1 MRSQRLEELNAL
13 IQAVQGRFQPD
24 DQPIVAIDRHAVG
37 DGLGGADSAA
47 CGWLVGEG
55 IRGVRGGIGG
65 DVRGLIRGAVHE
77 WFGLADLSQH
87 TDTARLTKAKL
98 KMPLPR
104 WTPPM
109 GILLHL
115 ARCSLEDSSNRCVV
129 WIGKHCW
136 PYPHALMRRDDCQR
150 QLLRHSLFIDC
161 PNQAGR
167 LWAIESAARCPAV
180 AAVIADGSGLIMAH
194 TRRLQ
199 LAAEAGSALLLLA
212 RPPHELDRLSAAAT
226 RWLVSCAPSTRK
238 APTWNVQLL
247 RCKGLQL
254 GSEVLRHDDGSERR
268 WTMEWNRAQGGVAIH
283 APLVGRSAPAAQP
296 RPASI
301 RRSA

>member
-13 IQAVQGRFQPD
+13 IQAVQGRFQLD
-24 DQPIVAIDRHAVG
+24 DQPIVAIDRRAVG
-37 DGLGGADSAA
+37 DGMGGADSAA
-47 CGWLVGEG
+47 CGWLSEGG
-55 IRGVRGGIGG
+55 IRGN
-65 DVRGLIRGAVHE
+65 VRGLIRGLVRGAVHE

-87 TDTARLTKAKL
+87 TDTVQLTKAKL
-98 KMPLPR
+98 QTPLPR

-180 AAVIADGSGLIMAH
+180 AAVIADGSGLVMAH

-247 RCKGLQL
+247 RCKGLQH
-254 GSEVLRHDDGSERR
+254 GSEVLRHDDGCERR

-283 APLVGRSAPAAQP
+283 APLVGRPAPAAQP